1 MEDATTSP
9 KPHELDLKRDFD
21 KLRSEVDR
29 LVREMS
35 QAAQRGRDVAMRSGS
50 EALSAAREQVDVVSE
65 DLSRRVR
72 ENPLTACA
80 IAAGAGVVLGLLLGS
95 SRK

>member
-1 MEDATTSP
+1 MEDATTSS
-9 KPHELDLKRDFD
+9 KHDLDHKRDFD

-29 LVREMS
+29 LVKEVS
-35 QAAQRGRDVAMRSGS
+35 HAAQRGRDVAMRSGS
-50 EALSAAREQVDVVSE
+50 EALSAAREQVDVMSE

-80 IAAGAGVVLGLLLGS
+80 IAAGAGVVLGLLIGS